1 MKGRQLIMGL
11 GLAAGLAL
19 PLSASATNGY
29 FAHGYGTANK
39 ALAGAGVAMPQDALA
54 PATNPAGIT
63 KLGHR
68 MDLGL
73 ALFSPQREYSVAGNP
88 SGGAN
93 TLPLMPGT
101 YDSDSNYFLIPSF
114 GYNRPLDDNSAFA
127 VAVYGNGGMNT
138 DWPNVNNFPGSG
150 RPSGTFYGGPAG
162 VDLMQLFVA
171 PTYARE
177 VSGWSVGASAI
188 LAFQSF
194 EAEGVGSFQGVSNDP
209 NNLSNKGHDTS
220 YGAGVRLGLLAPL
233 SDTVNF
239 GASFQSKIYM
249 SEFDDY
255 AGLFAEKGD
264 FDIPANFTFGV
275 AIDTSDRSTL
285 LFDVQ
290 YIMYGSVDSIS
301 NPMMPNFNNCAGGRA
316 IAGNPTL
323 QLPDCLGGDN
333 GIGFGWKD
341 MTIFKLGYQW
351 ETANDWTW
359 RLGYSYGRQPIRST
373 DVMFNIL
380 APGVIEHHFTGG
392 FSKKIGDGVL
402 NFAAMYAPE
411 ESVRGPNPLE
421 APGQQTIELSMYQ
434 FELEASYTWFFD

>member
-1 MKGRQLIMGL
+1 
-11 GLAAGLAL
+11 
-19 PLSASATNGY
+19 
-29 FAHGYGTANK
+29 
-39 ALAGAGVAMPQDALA
+39 
-54 PATNPAGIT
+54 
-63 KLGHR
+63 
-68 MDLGL
+68 MDLGVS
-73 ALFSPQREYSVAGNP
+73 LFSPRREYTVAGNP
-88 SGGAN
+88 TPA
-93 TLPLMPGT
+93 PPGT
-101 YDSDSNYFLIPSF
+101 FFSMQPGTFDSDTNYFLIPHF

-138 DWPNVNNFPGSG
+138 DWPNVVNFGG
-150 RPSGTFYGGPAG
+150 AAPSGTYYAGPAG
-162 VDLMQLFVA
+162 VDFMQLFVA

-177 VSGWSVGASAI
+177 INDWSIGASAI
-188 LAFQSF
+188 LAFQSM
-194 EAEGVGSFQGVSNDP
+194 EIEGVGSFQGVSNDP
-209 NNLSNKGHDTS
+209 TKLTNKGHDNA

-264 FDIPANFTFGV
+264 FDTPANFTLGF

-285 LFDVQ
+285 LFDIQ
-290 YIMYGSVDSIS
+290 YIMYGSIKSIA
-301 NPMMPNFNNCAGGRA
+301 NPMMPAYFNCFGQKTANPAGSY
-316 IAGNPTL
+316 PE
-323 QLPDCLGGDN
+323 CLGGDE

-351 ETANDWTW
+351 ESANDWTW

-380 APGVIEHHFTGG
+380 APGVVEHHFTGG

-402 NFAAMYAPE
+402 SLAAMYAPE
-411 ESVRGPNPLE
+411 KSVRGPNPLE
-421 APGQQTIELSMYQ
+421 FPGAQTIELSMYQ

>member
-11 GLAAGLAL
+11 GLAAGLTL
-19 PLSASATNGY
+19 PLAASATNGY

-73 ALFSPQREYSVAGNP
+73 ALFSPRREMSATNFDPFSPTTGF
-88 SGGAN
+88 
-93 TLPLMPGT
+93 PLEPGS

-114 GYNRPLDDNSAFA
+114 GYNRPLDDKSAFA

-138 DWPNVNNFPGSG
+138 DWPNHANPFRGQNPAACPTG
-150 RPSGTFYGGPAG
+150 GTYCAGGAG
-162 VDLMQLFVA
+162 VDLMQLFIA

-188 LAFQSF
+188 LAFQAF
-194 EAEGVGSFQGVSNDP
+194 EAEGIGSFQGVSNDP

-220 YGAGVRLGLLAPL
+220 YGGGVRLGLLAPL
-233 SDTVNF
+233 SETFNF

-290 YIMYGSVDSIS
+290 YIMYGSIPAIS
-301 NPMMPNFNNCAGGRA
+301 NPMQPNFNNCAGRA
-316 IAGNPTL
+316 TPTD
-323 QLPDCLGGDN
+323 PNCLGGDN

-341 MTIFKLGYQW
+341 MTIYKLGYQW

-359 RLGYSYGRQPIRST
+359 RLGYSYGRQPIRSSE
-373 DVMFNIL
+373 VLFNVL
-380 APGVIEHHFTGG
+380 APGVVEHHFTGG

-411 ESVRGPNPLE
+411 ETVRGTNPL
-421 APGQQTIELSMYQ
+421 APTQTIELSMYQ

>member
-1 MKGRQLIMGL
+1 
-11 GLAAGLAL
+11 
-19 PLSASATNGY
+19 
-29 FAHGYGTANK
+29 
-39 ALAGAGVAMPQDALA
+39 MPQDALA

-73 ALFSPQREYSVAGNP
+73 ALFSPQREYSADSNLTNP
-88 SGGAN
+88 GSAL
-93 TLPLMPGT
+93 TPFPLNPGT

-114 GYNRPLDDNSAFA
+114 GYNRPLDDKSAFA
-127 VAVYGNGGMNT
+127 IAVYGNGGMNT
-138 DWPNVNNFPGSG
+138 DWPNLANFGGPPN
-150 RPSGTFYGGPAG
+150 PSGTYFADTGAG

-177 VSGWSVGASAI
+177 VNDWSIGASAI

-194 EAEGVGSFQGVSNDP
+194 EATGIGSFGFVSNDP
-209 NNLSNKGHDTS
+209 NNLSDKGHDTS

-275 AIDTSDRSTL
+275 AIDTSERSTL

-290 YIMYGSVDSIS
+290 YIMYGSVKSIA
-301 NPMMPNFNNCAGGRA
+301 NPMQPNYDVCFGRFFIPA
-316 IAGNPTL
+316 PTD
-323 QLPDCLGGDN
+323 PNCLGGDN

-359 RLGYSYGRQPIRST
+359 RLGYSYGRQPIRSS
-373 DVMFNIL
+373 DVLFNIL

-392 FSKKIGDGVL
+392 FSKKIGDGML

-411 ESVRGPNPLE
+411 KSVRGPNPLF
-421 APGQQTIELSMYQ
+421 QSQTIELSMYQ

>member
-1 MKGRQLIMGL
+1 MGL

-73 ALFSPQREYSVAGNP
+73 ALFSPQREYAVAGTP
-88 SGGAN
+88 AGPPEFGLA
-93 TLPLMPGT
+93 PGT

-114 GYNRPLDDNSAFA
+114 GYNRPLDDKSAFA

-138 DWPNVNNFPGSG
+138 DWPNVAN
-150 RPSGTFYGGPAG
+150 SGTYYAGPAG

-177 VSGWSVGASAI
+177 VSGWSIGASAI
-188 LAFQSF
+188 LAFQAF
-194 EAEGVGSFQGVSNDP
+194 EAEGIGSFQGVSNDP
-209 NNLSNKGHDTS
+209 NNLTNKGHDTS
-220 YGAGVRLGLLAPL
+220 YGGGVRLGLLAPL
-233 SDTVNF
+233 SNTVNF
-239 GASFQSKIYM
+239 GASFQSQIYM

-255 AGLFAEKGD
+255 AGLFAEQGD
-264 FDIPANFTFGV
+264 FDIPANFTVGL

-290 YIMYGSVDSIS
+290 YIMYGSIPSIA
-301 NPMMPNFNNCAGGRA
+301 NPMQPNFNACAGRGT
-316 IAGNPTL
+316 PTD
-323 QLPDCLGGDN
+323 PNCLGGDN

-351 ETANDWTW
+351 ETADDWTW

-373 DVMFNIL
+373 EVLFNIL

-411 ESVRGPNPLE
+411 KSVRGPNPLQ
-421 APGQQTIELSMYQ
+421 GSSLQTVELSMYQ